1 MIVVTLA
8 SLVLFLQRWMNTIAN
23 KLPFDPNGPL
33 SSILL
38 GLAVLLVIESSW
50 IVGRS
55 LWLRRASG

>member
-1 MIVVTLA
+1 
-8 SLVLFLQRWMNTIAN
+8 MNTIAN